1 MDDYIDR
8 KSTIEAIQKFLEID
22 ARNACLDLS
31 VCDPEFSRCMAR
43 YNGIKAV
50 RRLVQERPSAKVR
63 EDIKAKW
70 SHLGGDEWCCTA
82 CGNVIHTE
90 GSWEKPTKKF
100 CDECGAD
107 MREEQNETD
116 LV

>member
-1 MDDYIDR
+1 MDDYISR
-8 KSTIEAIQKFLEID
+8 QATIRDIEVLLERD
-22 ARNACLDLS
+22 AKNACLYSS
-31 VCDPEFSRCMAR
+31 VCDPEFSRLMAR

-50 RRLVQERPSAKVR
+50 RTLIEKRPSANVR
-63 EDIKAKW
+63 EAVKAKW
-70 SHLGGDEWCCTA
+70 AHLGGDEWCCTA

-107 MREEQNETD
+107 MRGKQNE
-116 LV
+116 

>member
-1 MDDYIDR
+1 MDDYISR
-8 KSTIEAIQKFLEID
+8 QAAIEAFE
-22 ARNACLDLS
+22 NADKDVMADYGEHYGC
-31 VCDPEFSRCMAR
+31 EWGFSSETV
-43 YNGIKAV
+43 NNTINSI
-50 RRLVQERPSAKVR
+50 PSEKVKP
-63 EDIKAKW
+63 IVYGKW